1 MRELV
6 STVGFLRRLCCRWI
20 PPALP
25 LQEFNKSPDRE
36 KSMATTFAAGRGRV
50 RLLDFSV
57 KEANVVVHQM
67 RHKKCDWIARDFLAK
82 SF

>member
-1 MRELV
+1 MPHSGSTTRRLTLEILYLLMKELV
-6 STVGFLRRLCCRWI
+6 STVGFLPRLCCRWI

-25 LQEFNKSPDRE
+25 LQELNKSPDRE

-57 KEANVVVHQM
+57 EGG
-67 RHKKCDWIARDFLAK
+67 
-82 SF
+82 

>member
-1 MRELV
+1 
-6 STVGFLRRLCCRWI
+6 
-20 PPALP
+20 
-25 LQEFNKSPDRE
+25 
-36 KSMATTFAAGRGRV
+36 MATTFAAGRGRV

>member
-67 RHKKCDWIARDFLAK
+67 RHKKCDWIARGFLAK